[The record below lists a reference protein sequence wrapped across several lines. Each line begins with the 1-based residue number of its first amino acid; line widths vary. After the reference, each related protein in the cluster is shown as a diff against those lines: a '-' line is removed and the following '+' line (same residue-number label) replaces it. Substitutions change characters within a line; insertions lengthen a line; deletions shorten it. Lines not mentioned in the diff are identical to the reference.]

1 MSERRLRQRLGQSTL
16 RSLLWLA
23 AIIGATA
30 SPAAAQR
37 RENLYQAVAIV
48 TGSDMRSRPTGFA
61 QCLREVLVKL
71 SGEPRLRDD
80 PRVGEL
86 AARAAPLVASFEYA
100 DQMAG
105 IPIHDDQG
113 TYDRPF
119 NLTVRFDPE
128 RIDQALAD
136 LGEKPWRGERP
147 VVVPAVLVRRYSA
160 TYLLSAEDPAPIAAD
175 QRGSLVERGE
185 EFGMKVHIPTEAE
198 FAAWGVTAKE
208 FPSSQL
214 PSPPDQALV
223 AGTLQFEEAIPGW
236 VGSWRMRWR
245 GVDYAWHIRGV
256 NFDEAFR
263 DIIRGVVRVA
273 SGHGAPD

>member
-1 MSERRLRQRLGQSTL
+1 MGERCFRRSWGRSTL
-16 RSLLWLA
+16 RCLIL
-23 AIIGATA
+23 
-30 SPAAAQR
+30 PAAVVGAIAPPAGAQ
-37 RENLYQAVAIV
+37 ETNSLYQAVAIV

-86 AARAAPLVASFEYA
+86 AARAAALVVSFSYV

-119 NLTVRFDPE
+119 NLTVRFDPA

-147 VVVPAVLVRRYSA
+147 VVVPVVLVRGYSA
-160 TYLLSAEDPAPIAAD
+160 PYLLSADNPALAAAD
-175 QRGSLVERGE
+175 QRDSLVERAQ
-185 EFGMKVHIPTEAE
+185 EFGMTVHIPTEAE
-198 FAAWGVTAKE
+198 LAAWGVTIKG

-223 AGTLQFEEAIPGW
+223 AGTLEFEEAIPGW

-245 GVDYAWHIRGV
+245 GVDYAWRISGV

>member
-198 FAAWGVTAKE
+198 FAAWGMTAKE

-245 GVDYAWHIRGV
+245 GVDYAWHISGV

>member
-1 MSERRLRQRLGQSTL
+1 MGERKFRQSWGRSTL
-16 RSLLWLA
+16 RCLVFTA
-23 AIIGATA
+23 AVVGAIA
-30 SPAAAQR
+30 PSAEAQER
-37 RENLYQAVAIV
+37 TDLYQAVAIV

-61 QCLREVLVKL
+61 QCLREVVVKV

-86 AARAAPLVASFEYA
+86 AAHAAALVVSFGYV

-119 NLTVRFDPE
+119 NLTVRFDPA

-136 LGEKPWRGERP
+136 LGEKPWRDERP
-147 VVVPAVLVRRYSA
+147 VVVPAVIVRGYSA
-160 TYLLSAEDPAPIAAD
+160 SYLLSAENPALAAAD
-175 QRGSLVERGE
+175 QRDSLVERARE
-185 EFGMKVHIPTEAE
+185 YGMTVHIPTEAE
-198 FAAWGVTAKE
+198 FAAWGVTTKG
-208 FPSSQL
+208 FPSAQV
-214 PSPPDQALV
+214 PPPPNQALV
-223 AGTLQFEEAIPGW
+223 AGTLEFKEALPGW

-245 GVDYAWHIRGV
+245 GVDYAWRISGV

-263 DIIRGVVRVA
+263 DVIRGVVRVA

>member
-30 SPAAAQR
+30 SPAAAQQ

-245 GVDYAWHIRGV
+245 GVDYAWHISGV